1 MSALSSLSGGRVRSL
16 EYQERDKAIGRR
28 LRNIRTMA
36 GITQETAAKAIG
48 VSFGII
54 SKYEKGEIR
63 ISLDYVYYLSKA
75 TGVPIGY
82 FFGESGANIVY
93 APGSHV
99 VISPDEVEEMARAF
113 VQIPHAAVRRA
124 IVTLVRRIAESSGE
138 RGEPDGVLDDHQ
150 RKDLD

>member
-1 MSALSSLSGGRVRSL
+1 MSAPSSLSGGRVRSL

-28 LRNIRTMA
+28 LRDIRIMA

-82 FFGESGANIVY
+82 FFGESGADIVY
-93 APGSHV
+93 VPGSHV
-99 VISPDEVEEMARAF
+99 VVSSDEVEAMARAF
-113 VQIPHAAVRRA
+113 VRIPHTAVRRA
-124 IVTLVRRIAESSGE
+124 VLTLVRRIAESAGE
-138 RGEPDGVLDDHQ
+138 RFDPDSVSTDQ
-150 RKDLD
+150 QDLD